1 MKLIKR
7 SAVAILILLLL
18 LFIMIKDVQQ
28 GQKHYTETHPAWAW
42 ETPVYNGNI
51 SLYKKG
57 QTLFSAL
64 FQDIKEA
71 KSSVY
76 LHFYILRN
84 DALTKRLFSLL
95 KEKASQGLNVYLS
108 VDLIGGHELTRESI
122 EQLKKPDIKIS
133 FS

>member
-1 MKLIKR
+1 VKLIKR
-7 SAVAILILLLL
+7 SAVALLILLLL
-18 LFIMIKDVQQ
+18 LFIMIKDIQQ
-28 GQKHYTETHPAWAW
+28 GQKHYTETHPAW

-84 DALTKRLFSLL
+84 DALTKRLPFKRKS
-95 KEKASQGLNVYLS
+95 KSG
-108 VDLIGGHELTRESI
+108 T
-122 EQLKKPDIKIS
+122 
-133 FS
+133 

>member
-7 SAVAILILLLL
+7 SAVALLILLLL

-28 GQKHYTETHPAWAW
+28 GQKHYTETHPAW

-64 FQDIKEA
+64 SRYKGS
-71 KSSVY
+71 KKLCLS
-76 LHFYILRN
+76 
-84 DALTKRLFSLL
+84 SLL
-95 KEKASQGLNVYLS
+95 YSSQ
-108 VDLIGGHELTRESI
+108 
-122 EQLKKPDIKIS
+122 
-133 FS
+133 